1 MDNKQSIIVLD
12 CPGHPFQYELAK
24 KLSTI
29 EHNNV
34 IHIHNPSQLGPKST
48 FQSSKNFKI
57 ETVNK
62 KISRNHFIRLFDEII
77 FSFLLVQKIASLNPR
92 SILSSNNPI
101 IPQFF
106 LWLYCKINNVKFIYW
121 LQDIYGIAVKKI
133 LKRQKN
139 ILAKP
144 VSSFFHFLEFFI
156 LKRSDHIVTISPD
169 FDNVLIN
176 QKINKNKI
184 TCIPNWAPIE
194 DLPVLKKE
202 NEFSIQHNINNS
214 FNIIYS
220 GTLGFKHNPDVLVSI
235 SEFCSINKFDIK
247 LVIISEGPTVEY
259 VKEEVSKKGISDT
272 IIFLPFQ
279 DFDIFPQVLASADIS
294 LVMLE
299 KDAGE
304 FCVPSKLLSILCSKR
319 IPLIFVPK
327 ENLSARI
334 VNQNNC
340 GVSVEN
346 EIELL
351 DAIKDI
357 YNNYHNY
364 FEMQNNAR
372 TYAENNFN
380 INEISKKFR
389 EILNS

>member
-1 MDNKQSIIVLD
+1 MRDTKPIIILD

-24 KLSTI
+24 KISVDQK
-29 EHNNV
+29 NFV
-34 IHIHNPSQLGPKST
+34 IHIHNPSQLGPKSN
-48 FQSSKNFKI
+48 FEDSNNFKI

-62 KISRNHFIRLFDEII
+62 KISRNHFIRLFDELV
-77 FSFLLVQKIASLNPR
+77 FSFLLIKKIASLNPK

-106 LWLYCKINNVKFIYW
+106 LWLYCQINNVKFTYW
-121 LQDIYGIAVKKI
+121 LQDIYGIAVSKI
-133 LKRQKN
+133 LNRQKN

-144 VSSFFHFLEFFI
+144 VSTFFHFLEFFI

-169 FDNVLIN
+169 FDNILIDKGVN
-176 QKINKNKI
+176 VNNIS
-184 TCIPNWAPIE
+184 CIPNWAPIE
-194 DLPVLKKE
+194 DLPVLDKE
-202 NEFSIQHNINNS
+202 NEFSIKNQINKS

-220 GTLGFKHNPDVLVSI
+220 GTLGFKHNPDVLISI
-235 SEFCSINKFDIK
+235 SQFITDNDLDIK

-259 VKEEVSKKGISDT
+259 VKKQIIEKDLSDT
-272 IIFLPFQ
+272 ILFLPFQ
-279 DFDIFPQVLASADIS
+279 DFDIFPQVLAAADIS

-334 VNQNNC
+334 VNKNNC

-346 EIELL
+346 ESQLL
-351 DAIKDI
+351 DAVTDI
-357 YNNYHNY
+357 YNNYENY
-364 FEMQNNAR
+364 TNMKNNAR
-372 TYAENNFN
+372 DYAEDNFK
-380 INEISKKFR
+380 IDEISKKFLK
-389 EILNS
+389 IIK

>member
-1 MDNKQSIIVLD
+1 MRDTKPIIILD

-24 KLSTI
+24 KISI
-29 EHNNV
+29 DQKDFV
-34 IHIHNPSQLGPKST
+34 IHIHNPSQLGPKS
-48 FQSSKNFKI
+48 NFEDSNNYKI

-62 KISRNHFIRLFDEII
+62 KISRNHFIRLFDELV
-77 FSFLLVQKIASLNPR
+77 FSFLLIKKIASLNPK

-106 LWLYCKINNVKFIYW
+106 LWLYCQINNVKFTYW
-121 LQDIYGIAVKKI
+121 LQDIYGIAVSKI
-133 LKRQKN
+133 LNRQKN

-144 VSSFFHFLEFFI
+144 VSAFFHFLEFFI

-169 FDNVLIN
+169 FDNILIDKGVN
-176 QKINKNKI
+176 VNNIS
-184 TCIPNWAPIE
+184 CIPNWAPIE
-194 DLPVLKKE
+194 DLPVLDKE
-202 NEFSIQHNINNS
+202 NEFSIKNQINKS

-220 GTLGFKHNPDVLVSI
+220 GTLGFKHNPDVLISI
-235 SEFCSINKFDIK
+235 SQFITDNDLDIK

-259 VKEEVSKKGISDT
+259 VKKQIIEKDLLDT

-279 DFDIFPQVLASADIS
+279 DFDIFPQVLAAADIS

-334 VNQNNC
+334 VNKNNC

-346 EIELL
+346 ESHLL
-351 DAIKDI
+351 DAVTDI
-357 YNNYHNY
+357 YNNYDLDPNMFSLLRIYDLSQLKH
-364 FEMQNNAR
+364 
-372 TYAENNFN
+372 
-380 INEISKKFR
+380 
-389 EILNS
+389 

>member
-1 MDNKQSIIVLD
+1 LRDTKSIIILD

-24 KLSTI
+24 KISVDQKDF
-29 EHNNV
+29 V
-34 IHIHNPSQLGPKST
+34 IHIHNPSQLGPKSN
-48 FQSSKNFKI
+48 FEDSNNFKI

-62 KISRNHFIRLFDEII
+62 KISRNHFIRLFDELV
-77 FSFLLVQKIASLNPR
+77 FSFLLIKKIVSLNPK

-106 LWLYCKINNVKFIYW
+106 LWLYCQINNVKFTYW
-121 LQDIYGIAVKKI
+121 LQDIYGIAVSKI
-133 LKRQKN
+133 LNRQKN

-144 VSSFFHFLEFFI
+144 VSAFFHFLEFFI
-156 LKRSDHIVTISPD
+156 LKRSNHVITISPD
-169 FDNVLIN
+169 FDNILIDKGVN
-176 QKINKNKI
+176 VNNIS
-184 TCIPNWAPIE
+184 CIPNWAPIE
-194 DLPVLKKE
+194 DLPVLDKE
-202 NEFSIQHNINNS
+202 NEFSIKNQINKS

-220 GTLGFKHNPDVLVSI
+220 GTLGFKHNPDVLISI
-235 SEFCSINKFDIK
+235 SQFITDNDLDIK

-259 VKEEVSKKGISDT
+259 VKKQIIEKDLLDT

-279 DFDIFPQVLASADIS
+279 DFDIFPQVLAAADIS

-334 VNQNNC
+334 VSKNNC

-346 EIELL
+346 ESQLL
-351 DAIKDI
+351 DAVTDI
-357 YNNYHNY
+357 YNNYENY
-364 FEMQNNAR
+364 TNMKNNAR
-372 TYAENNFN
+372 DYAEDNFK
-380 INEISKKFR
+380 IDQISKKFLK
-389 EILNS
+389 IIK

>member
-1 MDNKQSIIVLD
+1 MRDTKSIIILD

-24 KLSTI
+24 KISVDQKDF
-29 EHNNV
+29 V
-34 IHIHNPSQLGPKST
+34 IHIHNPSQLGPKSN
-48 FQSSKNFKI
+48 FEDSNNFKI

-62 KISRNHFIRLFDEII
+62 KISRNHFIRLFDELV
-77 FSFLLVQKIASLNPR
+77 FSFLLIKKIVSLNPK

-106 LWLYCKINNVKFIYW
+106 LWLYCQINNVKFTYW
-121 LQDIYGIAVKKI
+121 LQDIYGIAVSKI
-133 LKRQKN
+133 LNRQKN

-144 VSSFFHFLEFFI
+144 VSAFFHFLEFFI
-156 LKRSDHIVTISPD
+156 LKRSNHVITISPD
-169 FDNVLIN
+169 FDNILIDKGVN
-176 QKINKNKI
+176 VNNIS
-184 TCIPNWAPIE
+184 CIPNWAPIE
-194 DLPVLKKE
+194 DLPVLDKE
-202 NEFSIQHNINNS
+202 NEFSIKNQINKS

-220 GTLGFKHNPDVLVSI
+220 GTLGFKHNPDVLISI
-235 SEFCSINKFDIK
+235 SQFITDNDLDIK

-259 VKEEVSKKGISDT
+259 VKKQIIEKDLLDT

-279 DFDIFPQVLASADIS
+279 DFDIFPQVLAAADIS

-334 VNQNNC
+334 VSKNNC

-346 EIELL
+346 ESQLL
-351 DAIKDI
+351 DAVTDI
-357 YNNYHNY
+357 YNNYENY
-364 FEMQNNAR
+364 TNMKNNAR
-372 TYAENNFN
+372 DYAEDNFK
-380 INEISKKFR
+380 IDQISKKFLK
-389 EILNS
+389 IIK